1 MKRIL
6 SAAAILLL
14 SSSLIFG
21 ATGIVTSVSAQMIG
35 SPISNTSNVKA
46 SLSNQGSSAIDT
58 FTSSGKIS
66 SLVFIH
72 EKPTKDD
79 DNNSSENKILS
90 VKNRSDIAGENVN
103 ATKFV
108 LSGNWDLKV
117 DRGEVANFTAKFIKV
132 LADGNRW
139 HTHEI
144 TNFKSKNNTRIELKP
159 DNTISFSGTV
169 DVKLNNTTP
178 WNGTN
183 VNVMISKG
191 KTITIVLDNNVTG
204 DHFQGQPI
212 YGTVDSIKDA
222 SGKEML
228 SEQHQIITK
237 LEQ

>member
-1 MKRIL
+1 MTL
-6 SAAAILLL
+6 
-14 SSSLIFG
+14 
-21 ATGIVTSVSAQMIG
+21 VSAQMNG
-35 SPISNTSNVKA
+35 SSLSNTSDVISSITNGG
-46 SLSNQGSSAIDT
+46 SNAIDT

-66 SLVFIH
+66 SLVFVH
-72 EKPTKDD
+72 EKPTKE
-79 DNNSSENKILS
+79 NNSIENKNN
-90 VKNRSDIAGENVN
+90 NRSDIASLSIN

-108 LSGNWDLKV
+108 LSGNWHLKIDKGKV
-117 DRGEVANFTAKFIKV
+117 TTFTAKFIKV

-144 TNFKSKNNTRIELKP
+144 TNFNSNNHTRIELKP
-159 DNTISFSGTV
+159 DNKISFSGTV
-169 DVKLNNTTP
+169 NVKLNNTTP

-191 KTITIVLDNNVTG
+191 KTITIVLDNNATG

-212 YGTVDSIKDA
+212 YGVVDSIKDA

-228 SEQHQIITK
+228 GEQLQLITK